1 MNSKQ
6 WFKLWQDELLE
17 VVTTFDVSKFREF
30 YKKWQARG
38 YYEESLP
45 DDDRIVDITIHKIA
59 YHLTTATPEQRAI
72 AEKWLLE
79 RGFRTD
85 LGVMK

>member
-1 MNSKQ
+1 MNNKE
-6 WFKLWQDELLE
+6 WFRLWQEELLE

-38 YYEESLP
+38 YYVEGLP
-45 DDDRIVDITIHKIA
+45 DDDRVVDITIHKIA
-59 YHLTTATPEQRAI
+59 YHLNNTPPEVKEQ

-79 RGFRTD
+79 RGLSTD
-85 LGVMK
+85 LG